1 MSGSFASILAGSM
14 MLEIRGVSAGYGSF
28 KVLHEIDLTV
38 EEGEVVALFGHNG
51 AGKST
56 LLKTI
61 YGELRESAGEIILA
75 GSLQK
80 QRSGA
85 SSARLGV
92 RYVPQE
98 GNVFPN
104 MSIEDNLRLGAYSVD
119 PDSGLLADRMSE
131 VFDLFPIL
139 HERRSVLARS
149 LSGGERQMLA
159 ISLALM
165 TAPRL
170 LLLDEPS
177 SGLAPVMVQR
187 VFDTISRLQTD
198 LGATVLL
205 VEQNVN
211 EALRLAGR
219 AYVMQEGHIVLSAP
233 VSEREAII
241 HHLWGIAAVRQT
253 H

>member
-1 MSGSFASILAGSM
+1 
-14 MLEIRGVSAGYGSF
+14 MLEVRGISAGYGNF
-28 KVLHEIDLTV
+28 QVLHGIDLAV
-38 EEGEVVALFGHNG
+38 HDGEIVALFGHNG

-61 YGELRESAGEIILA
+61 YGELPQSAGEVLVA
-75 GSLQK
+75 GEA
-80 QRSGA
+80 RARREGA
-85 SSARLGV
+85 TSARLGV

-119 PDSGLLADRMSE
+119 PDPELLTRRMTE
-131 VFDLFPIL
+131 VFELFPIL
-139 HERRSVLARS
+139 LERRLIMARS

-165 TAPRL
+165 TAPKL

-187 VFDTISRLQTD
+187 VFDAIRRLRD
-198 LGATVLL
+198 EMGATVLL

-211 EALRLAGR
+211 EALRLAER
-219 AYVMQEGHIVLSAP
+219 AYVMQEGRIVFTAAAT
-233 VSEREAII
+233 EREAII
-241 HHLWGIAAVRQT
+241 HHLWGLASVVPGG
-253 H
+253 

>member
-1 MSGSFASILAGSM
+1 MSFESISADST
-14 MLEIRGVSAGYGSF
+14 MLDVRGISAGYGSF
-28 KVLHEIDLTV
+28 QVLHGIDLAV
-38 EEGEVVALFGHNG
+38 QDGEVVALFGHNG

-61 YGELRESAGEIILA
+61 YGELRETAGQVLLAGEV
-75 GSLQK
+75 
-80 QRSGA
+80 RTRRDGA
-85 SSARLGV
+85 TSARLGV

-104 MSIEDNLRLGAYSVD
+104 MSIEDNLRLGAYSLK
-119 PDSGLLADRMSE
+119 PDTDLLNQRKGE

-139 HERRSVLARS
+139 YERRSVLARS

-187 VFDTISRLQTD
+187 VFDAIRRLQTEM
-198 LGATVLL
+198 GATVLI

-219 AYVMQEGHIVLSAP
+219 AYVMQEGRIVFSAAAT
-233 VSEREAII
+233 EREPII
-241 HHLWGIAAVRQT
+241 HHLWGLASVSPSR
-253 H
+253 

>member
-1 MSGSFASILAGSM
+1 
-14 MLEIRGVSAGYGSF
+14 MLDVRGISAGYGNF
-28 KVLHEIDLTV
+28 QVLHGIDLTV
-38 EEGEVVALFGHNG
+38 RDGEIVALFGHNG

-61 YGELRESAGEIILA
+61 YGELPQSAGEVLVA
-75 GSLQK
+75 GEA
-80 QRSGA
+80 RVRRDGA
-85 SSARLGV
+85 MSARLGV

-119 PDSGLLADRMSE
+119 PDPDLLTQRMDE
-131 VFDLFPIL
+131 VFELFPIL
-139 HERRSVLARS
+139 RQRRLLMARS

-165 TAPRL
+165 TAPKL

-187 VFDTISRLQTD
+187 VFDAIRRLRD
-198 LGATVLL
+198 EMGATVLL

-211 EALRLAGR
+211 EALRLAER
-219 AYVMQEGHIVLSAP
+219 AYVMQEGRIVFTAEA
-233 VSEREAII
+233 SEREAII
-241 HHLWGIAAVRQT
+241 HHLWGLASVVPGG
-253 H
+253 